1 VRVAETPETRY
12 ARSGDLHLAYQVV
25 GDGPHDLVMV
35 PGFVSNVETLW
46 ETTETVEFLGRLAS
60 FSRLVM
66 FDKRG
71 TGLSDRVPVRELPTL
86 ETRMD
91 DVRAVMD
98 AAGSTR
104 ASLFGISEGGPMSV
118 LFAATYPERV
128 DHLVLYGSYARR
140 ADAEPDNGA
149 ALIERIE
156 AEWGSGAVLAGRGVS
171 AGDPDHRARFAR
183 LERQSATPGAAAALI
198 RMAAQ
203 IDVTP
208 ILGSVSVPTLVLHR
222 TGDPTLR
229 VEGARVLAAGIPG
242 ARFVELPGVDHL
254 PWFGD
259 RDAVL
264 DEIEEFLTGVR
275 HQPAPHRVLA
285 TVLFADIVGS
295 TERASELGD
304 ARWRELLDRFDEIT
318 RREVTRF
325 QGREINRRG
334 DDFLATFDGPARAVQ
349 CALAVDAALRP
360 VGIQIRAG
368 VHTGEIELR
377 GEDIGGIA
385 VHIGARVCALADAD
399 EVFVTRTVKD
409 LTVGSDLRFTD
420 LGDRTLKGVPEPVR
434 VYRVEP

>member
-1 VRVAETPETRY
+1 
-12 ARSGDLHLAYQVV
+12 
-25 GDGPHDLVMV
+25 
-35 PGFVSNVETLW
+35 
-46 ETTETVEFLGRLAS
+46 
-60 FSRLVM
+60 
-66 FDKRG
+66 
-71 TGLSDRVPVRELPTL
+71 
-86 ETRMD
+86 
-91 DVRAVMD
+91 
-98 AAGSTR
+98 
-104 ASLFGISEGGPMSV
+104 
-118 LFAATYPERV
+118 
-128 DHLVLYGSYARR
+128 
-140 ADAEPDNGA
+140 
-149 ALIERIE
+149 
-156 AEWGSGAVLAGRGVS
+156 
-171 AGDPDHRARFAR
+171 
-183 LERQSATPGAAAALI
+183 
-198 RMAAQ
+198 
-203 IDVTP
+203 
-208 ILGSVSVPTLVLHR
+208 
-222 TGDPTLR
+222 
-229 VEGARVLAAGIPG
+229 
-242 ARFVELPGVDHL
+242 VDHL